1 LGLGHEETT
10 LRASRAY
17 IAGLGTTGV
26 LIGSFFLLLTVG
38 STLVAFRGVPGV
50 ASNGD
55 LSRIELR
62 EQRQAAAEREPA
74 LLAARTVV
82 GEGREDGT
90 HGAAG
95 DVFGQRASSQGGP
108 AGEIQ
113 ADSTG
118 QLGPDALRPGPGRPS
133 VGERVPIT
141 HGPPSS
147 APGSGPGVLTSP
159 VAPGSDAEDSS
170 DEGPGG
176 GSDSGSGSDGG
187 SGSGSGSGSSDG
199 GGTDSGSGSGSGSG
213 GSSGS
218 GGDSGSGGGSGTG
231 SGSGSGGGT
240 GTGAGGT
247 VGEVVEG
254 TTGTVGEAVGD
265 VSPGAG
271 ETVTETGSAVGGL
284 LGDATSAVGGL
295 GAGD

>member
-1 LGLGHEETT
+1 M
-10 LRASRAY
+10 
-17 IAGLGTTGV
+17 AGLGTTGV
-26 LIGSFFLLLTVG
+26 LIGSFFLLLAVG

-62 EQRQAAAEREPA
+62 EQRAAAAAREPT
-74 LLAARTVV
+74 LLAARNVI
-82 GEGREDGT
+82 GESEEDGS
-90 HGAAG
+90 HGASG

-108 AGEIQ
+108 AGQIQ

-118 QLGPDALRPGPGRPS
+118 QLGPDALRPGPGRTP
-133 VGERVPIT
+133 VGDKAPIV

-147 APGSGPGVLTSP
+147 APGSGPGVVASP
-159 VAPGSDAEDSS
+159 VAPGSDAEDNSG
-170 DEGPGG
+170 EGSGG
-176 GSDSGSGSDGG
+176 GSDSGSGSDAG

-199 GGTDSGSGSGSGSG
+199 TGTGTGTGTDSGSGSGSGSG
-213 GSSGS
+213 AGSGS
-218 GGDSGSGGGSGTG
+218 GG
-231 SGSGSGGGT
+231 SGSGSGSGSGTGTGT
-240 GTGAGGT
+240 GTGAGGA

-254 TTGTVGEAVGD
+254 TTGTVGEAVGN
-265 VSPGAG
+265 VSPGLG
-271 ETVTETGSAVGGL
+271 ETVTETGSALGGL

>member
-1 LGLGHEETT
+1 MGLGHEETT

-62 EQRQAAAEREPA
+62 EQREAAAAAAREPT
-74 LLAARTVV
+74 LLAARDVV
-82 GEGREDGT
+82 GEAEEDGSD
-90 HGAAG
+90 GASG

-108 AGEIQ
+108 AGQIQ
-113 ADSTG
+113 VDSTG
-118 QLGPDALRPGPGRPS
+118 QLGPDALRPGPGRTP
-133 VGERVPIT
+133 VGERSPIV

-147 APGSGPGVLTSP
+147 APGSGPGVVTSP

-170 DEGPGG
+170 GEGSGG
-176 GSDSGSGSDGG
+176 GSDSGTGSDGG
-187 SGSGSGSGSSDG
+187 SGSGTGSGSSDG
-199 GGTDSGSGSGSGSG
+199 GGADTDSGSGSGSGS
-213 GSSGS
+213 
-218 GGDSGSGGGSGTG
+218 DSGGGSGSGDGNG
-231 SGSGSGGGT
+231 S
-240 GTGAGGT
+240 GAGGT

-254 TTGTVGEAVGD
+254 TTGAVGEPVGN

-271 ETVTETGSAVGGL
+271 ETVTDTGSAVGGL